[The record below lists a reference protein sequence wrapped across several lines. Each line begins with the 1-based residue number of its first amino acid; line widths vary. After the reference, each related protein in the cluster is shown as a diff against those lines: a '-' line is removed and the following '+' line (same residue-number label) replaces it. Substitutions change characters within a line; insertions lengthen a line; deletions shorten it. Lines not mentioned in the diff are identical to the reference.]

1 MKGRNLRQNRE
12 FAAIAI
18 TEEINRIAAHAMG
31 ISIKAFFMGVS
42 LRVIDRINDPIKG
55 FDKFRCLAEK

>member
-18 TEEINRIAAHAMG
+18 KEEINRIAAHA
-31 ISIKAFFMGVS
+31 IDVVVKAY
-42 LRVIDRINDPIKG
+42 
-55 FDKFRCLAEK
+55 C